1 MTVYL
6 SNRNTYLWKT
16 LSSQACCLRVGD
28 KRVGMVS
35 NIHTLL
41 FQINMLI
48 FQYFSCI
55 SLHILSLHVFPTAS
69 MKDLHTG
76 FYRIASH
83 RWKTLR
89 ASWTVW
95 KFTRKV
101 VLGSLVALGIYRSTG
116 TQGGMRRCAGL
127 SVFDAGVIIIVD
139 RLRLAL
145 SVYSNNSN
153 GYY

>member
-1 MTVYL
+1 
-6 SNRNTYLWKT
+6 
-16 LSSQACCLRVGD
+16 
-28 KRVGMVS
+28 MVS

-48 FQYFSCI
+48 FRYFSCI
-55 SLHILSLHVFPTAS
+55 SLHILSLHVFLPAS
-69 MKDLHTG
+69 MKDLHAG

-83 RWKTLR
+83 WWKTLCTSR
-89 ASWTVW
+89 TVR

-101 VLGSLVALGIYRSTG
+101 VLGSLVVLGIYRNTG
-116 TQGGMRRCAGL
+116 MQGGMRRCAGL
-127 SVFDAGVIIIVD
+127 SVFDAGVIVIVD

-153 GYY
+153 GYYWNQWNCVNRAG